1 MGLFCPFLCTVVVYC
16 IGSKLC
22 SLGSVV
28 DNSGREQWNSW
39 PEECSLLRC
48 SAGQRRADG
57 LSFYPRV
64 MWSIKPAAVLP
75 WMGRH
80 TPAHLNLSTFILLP
94 SFTDCN
100 SNRFLLI
107 TASLAIWPHKY
118 LYTGAFFEWVLSRI
132 TGGWQSQYVYNAFL
146 LLLPQKRALISFL
159 GPVGPFCGIGMCERV
174 TCCREWGDLK
184 GFPLSTHI
192 LHLSLK
198 LNSRKRGVQRVS
210 SKLTPPYSGQV
221 QWNVCLNTNYV
232 SPGGKNRIYSCG
244 S

>member
-64 MWSIKPAAVLP
+64 MWSIKAAAAALP

-80 TPAHLNLSTFILLP
+80 TAAHLPRQPRLFYLPLLHLSPCLLALG
-94 SFTDCN
+94 S
-100 SNRFLLI
+100 LLVGE
-107 TASLAIWPHKY
+107 TLVYGFWPL
-118 LYTGAFFEWVLSRI
+118 LYFWPLLDLWALLYFW
-132 TGGWQSQYVYNAFL
+132 AFL
-146 LLLPQKRALISFL
+146 LVWPRYI
-159 GPVGPFCGIGMCERV
+159 
-174 TCCREWGDLK
+174 
-184 GFPLSTHI
+184 
-192 LHLSLK
+192 
-198 LNSRKRGVQRVS
+198 LNSFGVWCFLYSFVLWPLLFYELFQKKCVRF
-210 SKLTPPYSGQV
+210 LTFFILSFFVLLLLSYSFCIYV
-221 QWNVCLNTNYV
+221 LNLYD
-232 SPGGKNRIYSCG
+232 SFQI
-244 S
+244 

>member
-80 TPAHLNLSTFILLP
+80 TPAHLTGNQNFSISHSCICLLVSLPLFFRLTTGFRSVSHEEITILASSFNLRTTQPQSIIKTSII
-94 SFTDCN
+94 D
-100 SNRFLLI
+100 I
-107 TASLAIWPHKY
+107 V
-118 LYTGAFFEWVLSRI
+118 LY
-132 TGGWQSQYVYNAFL
+132 N
-146 LLLPQKRALISFL
+146 
-159 GPVGPFCGIGMCERV
+159 
-174 TCCREWGDLK
+174 D
-184 GFPLSTHI
+184 
-192 LHLSLK
+192 
-198 LNSRKRGVQRVS
+198 
-210 SKLTPPYSGQV
+210 
-221 QWNVCLNTNYV
+221 
-232 SPGGKNRIYSCG
+232 
-244 S
+244 